1 MTVEL
6 VQDATARLGLVQNSG
21 HFQTSKDRT
30 AESQI
35 RKIEIA
41 LVLSINNSNSQ
52 YIDKHIVCQLS
63 FKLHVEI
70 LILLIP
76 SFKMLEFQFVRR
88 YEVKGQQTFYCLF
101 VHL

>member
-1 MTVEL
+1 M

-21 HFQTSKDRT
+21 HFQISEERT
-30 AESQI
+30 AESKI

-41 LVLSINNSNSQ
+41 LVLSINSSNSQ
-52 YIDKHIVCQLS
+52 YNIDKHIVCQLS

-76 SFKMLEFQFVRR
+76 GIKMLLFQF
-88 YEVKGQQTFYCLF
+88 K
-101 VHL
+101 H

>member
-21 HFQTSKDRT
+21 HFQTSEDRTT
-30 AESQI
+30 AESQPKV
-35 RKIEIA
+35 KIEIA
-41 LVLSINNSNSQ
+41 LVLSITNSNSQ
-52 YIDKHIVCQLS
+52 YIVDKHIVCQLS

-76 SFKMLEFQFVRR
+76 GIKMLVFQF
-88 YEVKGQQTFYCLF
+88 G
-101 VHL
+101 H